1 MKKLYRYYHE
11 FDTDDCLVWH
21 VLENATN
28 QIVESFYFEDD
39 AQQWCSFWEKGG
51 GFAGF
56 TPRFFLTK
64 VPKPDINEAFLAEFA
79 E

>member
-1 MKKLYRYYHE
+1 MKLYSYYPE
-11 FDTDDCLVWH
+11 FNGDDELLWIVF
-21 VLENATN
+21 EESTN
-28 QIVESFYFEDD
+28 SVVAEFFFEDD
-39 AQQWCSFWEKGG
+39 AREYATFLDNGG

-56 TPRFFLTK
+56 TPRFILTK

>member
-1 MKKLYRYYHE
+1 MKNLYTYYPE

-21 VLENATN
+21 VLETATN

-39 AQQWCSFWEKGG
+39 AQHWCKFWSEGG

-56 TPRFFLTK
+56 TPRFLLTK
-64 VPKPDINEAFLAEFA
+64 VSKGDINEAFLAEFA